1 MGKAQVVRRFNVPA
15 ETLWSYLSWRGME
28 KLAGGGFF
36 KRVVFE
42 GEGAEV
48 GATKWIHL
56 PEGPPIRERLEW
68 LDAAGYAYGYR
79 VVDSGPL
86 PITDYVGELRITP
99 CGPAACDVV
108 IRNSFVGVT
117 TDDGWGREWET
128 IENSLLDEIE
138 AQLGG
143 APAPAPEDVAA
154 AIRAASDQFEADFR
168 SGDPERLVANYYVDD
183 PRIAVP
189 DTPLQKGREAAIA
202 VFRGLMDGFSAC
214 DLRQVEV
221 SHGGGDIAFELG
233 ESTVHP
239 KAAGEAPTRVRYTI
253 LWRRTAKGW
262 RVDTDFFAW
271 GALS

>member
-1 MGKAQVVRRFNVPA
+1 MGKAHVVRRFNVPA

-99 CGPAACDVV
+99 CGPAACDV
-108 IRNSFVGVT
+108 
-117 TDDGWGREWET
+117 
-128 IENSLLDEIE
+128 
-138 AQLGG
+138 
-143 APAPAPEDVAA
+143 
-154 AIRAASDQFEADFR
+154 
-168 SGDPERLVANYYVDD
+168 
-183 PRIAVP
+183 
-189 DTPLQKGREAAIA
+189 
-202 VFRGLMDGFSAC
+202 
-214 DLRQVEV
+214 
-221 SHGGGDIAFELG
+221 
-233 ESTVHP
+233 
-239 KAAGEAPTRVRYTI
+239 
-253 LWRRTAKGW
+253 
-262 RVDTDFFAW
+262 
-271 GALS
+271 

>member
-1 MGKAQVVRRFNVPA
+1 MGKAQVVRRFNAPA

-56 PEGPPIRERLEW
+56 AEGPPLRERLEW
-68 LDAAGYAYGYR
+68 LDAPGYAYGYR

-86 PITDYVGELRITP
+86 PITDYAGEVRITP
-99 CGPAACDVV
+99 CGPGACDVV
-108 IRNSFVGVT
+108 IRNTFVGVT
-117 TDDGWGREWET
+117 TGDAWGAEWEV

-138 AQLGG
+138 AHLAGT
-143 APAPAPEDVAA
+143 PAAQPEDVAA
-154 AIRAASDQFEADFR
+154 AIRAASDRFEADFVA
-168 SGDPERLVANYYVDD
+168 GDPEVLVANYYVEN
-183 PRIAVP
+183 PRVVVP
-189 DTPLQKGREAAIA
+189 DSPMCEGRAAAVA
-202 VFRGLMDGFSAC
+202 VFKGLMEGFSAC
-214 DLRQVEV
+214 TLRQVSV

-233 ESTVHP
+233 ESLVHP
-239 KAAGEAPTRVRYTI
+239 KAAGEAPTAVRYTI
-253 LWRRTAKGW
+253 LWRRTPQGW
-262 RVDTDFFAW
+262 RADTDFFAW